1 MYNTECQPIVTFVNY
16 FVDNSILFYLRN
28 FFFAKIFS
36 FLRHKRLTKAFVIII
51 ILGGRR
57 EYAIIEYFLLFIY
70 IYIFILFLF
79 YILYLIIHIK
89 INNK

>member
-1 MYNTECQPIVTFVNY
+1 MYNIECQPIVTFVNY
-16 FVDNSILFYLRN
+16 FVDNSVLFYLRN

-36 FLRHKRLTKAFVIII
+36 FLRHSRLTKAFVIII

-70 IYIFILFLF
+70 IYLFIYLYYLLSHIWLS
-79 YILYLIIHIK
+79 ILK
-89 INNK
+89 

>member
-1 MYNTECQPIVTFVNY
+1 MYNIECQPIVTFVNY
-16 FVDNSILFYLRN
+16 FVDNSVLFYLRN
-28 FFFAKIFS
+28 FFFVKIFL

-70 IYIFILFLF
+70 IYLFIYLYYLLF
-79 YILYLIIHIK
+79 YI
-89 INNK
+89 